1 MYKSWKNRNLTSATP
16 FFAAKTE
23 MARGTRTNTGPNDA
37 EDETRIPS
45 ENPQLDALLQGLE
58 RVTRVAMD
66 YEQRHP
72 READTFFEYYRS
84 FTSLRPP
91 TFDGTGDFAAA
102 ENWVTNVKDKLQIL
116 RAPEEHRV
124 ELATQL
130 LEGHARFW
138 WQEVKREWGET
149 PKAKEWTEFEGQF
162 ERRYM
167 DTMSREALRQRFT
180 SLKQGNNSV
189 AEYNSKFENLMRY
202 APDIVRDDFRL
213 RQQYLGGLN
222 PRLAQI
228 IDISGTN
235 RLSDLMLRA
244 NTADRKSTRLNS
256 SHAQ

>member
-1 MYKSWKNRNLTSATP
+1 MNSITNNNANTYMYKSWKNRNLTSATP
-16 FFAAKTE
+16 FFAVKTE

-102 ENWVTNVKDKLQIL
+102 ENWVANVKDKLQIL

-124 ELATQL
+124 ELAMIWANVNDLGKTGVQSPEVL
-130 LEGHARFW
+130 L
-138 WQEVKREWGET
+138 
-149 PKAKEWTEFEGQF
+149 
-162 ERRYM
+162 
-167 DTMSREALRQRFT
+167 SEAELISYYIGCIPHQVLKLGVILRHRVISLFQT
-180 SLKQGNNSV
+180 SK
-189 AEYNSKFENLMRY
+189 
-202 APDIVRDDFRL
+202 P
-213 RQQYLGGLN
+213 
-222 PRLAQI
+222 
-228 IDISGTN
+228 
-235 RLSDLMLRA
+235 LSECFP
-244 NTADRKSTRLNS
+244 
-256 SHAQ
+256 

>member
-1 MYKSWKNRNLTSATP
+1 MHEPWKNRNLTSNTLYT
-16 FFAAKTE
+16 AKKE
-23 MARGTRTNTGPNDA
+23 MARGPRTNIDTNEA

-45 ENPQLDALLQGLE
+45 ENPQLNALLQGLE
-58 RVTRVAMD
+58 RVTRVAME

-102 ENWVTNVKDKLQIL
+102 ENWIANVKDKLQVL

-138 WQEVKREWGET
+138 WQEVKRGWGET
-149 PKAKEWTEFEGQF
+149 AEAKEWTDFESQF

-167 DTMSREALRQRFT
+167 DTMPREALRQRCT
-180 SLKQGNNSV
+180 SLKQGNNLV
-189 AEYNSKFENLMRY
+189 TEYNSKFENLMRY
-202 APDIVRDDFRL
+202 APDIVRDEFRL

-228 IDISGTN
+228 IDIPGT
-235 RLSDLMLRA
+235 
-244 NTADRKSTRLNS
+244 DRKSVV
-256 SHAQ
+256 